1 MRKNLDTAKIMPL
14 PVLMV
19 GTYDKDGNAD
29 VMNVA
34 WGGQCGPK
42 HIALNLGLAHK
53 TVENLKEKEAFTV
66 SFATKGTEE
75 LSDYFGLRSGN
86 DADKIAESG
95 VNVIK
100 AEKVDAPIIE
110 EYPLTVEFKVIEM
123 KETLGELRVVGEAV
137 NVSAD
142 ESILYDDGNISIE
155 KLESIK
161 FDSVTNSYRVI
172 GEVVGS
178 AFSDGK
184 NLFN

>member
-1 MRKNLDTAKIMPL
+1 MRKNLENVNILPL

-53 TVENLKEKEAFTV
+53 TVENLKEKEAFTI
-66 SFATKGTEE
+66 SFATKDTEE
-75 LSDYFGLRSGN
+75 LSDYFGVRSGN
-86 DADKIAESG
+86 DADKIEESG
-95 VNVIK
+95 VSVIK

-110 EYPLTVEFKVIEM
+110 EYPLTVEFKVVEM

-142 ESILYDDGNISIE
+142 ESILDDDGNISIE
-155 KLESIK
+155 KLQPIS

-172 GEVVGS
+172 GEIVGS
-178 AFSDGK
+178 AFSDGTR
-184 NLFN
+184 LFK